1 MMTRHERNRQ
11 QAEKIISRISRN
23 MEIAASV
30 RIGTLIRNSHSN
42 KTSYYAFLRQL
53 RAK

>member
-1 MMTRHERNRQ
+1 MKIPSHL

-53 RAK
+53 RTK